1 MNKKVLVQMVLL
13 GASALFFIYLF
24 VQQFM
29 KALNMFSGNIETFNL
44 LPVLFAII
52 LLIVLLVHFGLF
64 IVLFDRRKQVIDV
77 EDEDRWWEKWDMA

>member
-1 MNKKVLVQMVLL
+1 MNKKVLIQMVLL

-24 VQQFM
+24 IHQFL
-29 KALNMFSGNIETFNL
+29 KALKMFSGSIDTFNL
-44 LPVLFAII
+44 MPVLFAII

-64 IVLFDRRKQVIDV
+64 LVLSDRRKQIVEV